1 MNDPV
6 GFNPA
11 AAPSL
16 AGVDYHAVPVVQ
28 ETSVWRRWLPSI
40 AAAVLGIA
48 VIAAVGF
55 APGIAHQAAHDVR
68 HTMVF
73 PCH

>member
-1 MNDPV
+1 MNGRV

-11 AAPSL
+11 VASAL
-16 AGVDYHAVPVVQ
+16 AGVDYHADLVVQ
-28 ETSVWRRWLPSI
+28 ETSAWRGWLPSI
-40 AAAVLGIA
+40 AAVVLGIA

-55 APGIAHQAAHDVR
+55 APGNAQQAAHDVR
-68 HTMVF
+68 HTTVF

>member
-1 MNDPV
+1 MNDQIGSNLV
-6 GFNPA
+6 VAPA
-11 AAPSL
+11 L
-16 AGVDYHAVPVVQ
+16 AGVEHQADWVGHA
-28 ETSVWRRWLPSI
+28 TSAWRRWLPSI
-40 AAAVLGIA
+40 AAGLLGIA

-73 PCH
+73 ACH

>member
-6 GFNPA
+6 GFKPA
-11 AAPSL
+11 TAPAL
-16 AGVDYHAVPVVQ
+16 AGVDYQAVPVVQ

-40 AAAVLGIA
+40 AAAVLGIS